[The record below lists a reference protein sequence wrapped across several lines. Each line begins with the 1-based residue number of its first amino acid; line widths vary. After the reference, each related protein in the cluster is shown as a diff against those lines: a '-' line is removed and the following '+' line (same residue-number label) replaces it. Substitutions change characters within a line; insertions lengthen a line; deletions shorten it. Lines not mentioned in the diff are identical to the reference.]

1 MKTIGIIAEYN
12 PFHQGHAHHLEVI
25 KKNYP
30 DAICI
35 VVMSGAFIQRGG
47 PALLSKFDR
56 ATMAVQGGANLV
68 IELPT
73 LFATAHAQLF
83 AEGGIRLLEALGVQ
97 TLSFGSEV
105 ADKELLE
112 RVASIAGQDQV
123 QASCRQLLKE
133 GQAYGAALRQAIGES
148 LPESQSV
155 LASPNA
161 LLGLEYIKAIQN
173 YASTMDILPIE
184 RHSDHHASDL
194 GSHLPSGTALREAIY
209 ENGAAN
215 LRPYFTNKVFS
226 LLEDSLAKGASL
238 NPDRYHDMVLA
249 QARRLRPE
257 ELKRLQDFTEGLEDK
272 WIQGAQAP
280 SWQEGREIIKS
291 KRYTY
296 ARLDRMAA
304 YSLLGISKDLIVEAQ
319 DKGPC
324 YGRILAFDQKG
335 RSWLSQY
342 KRSLPLINKWAPFY
356 KEADSFTKESLRL
369 DALASD
375 LQSFCFLYEEARSGG
390 QDYRQSPRFIK
401 K

>member
-30 DAICI
+30 DAVCI
-35 VVMSGAFIQRGG
+35 VVMAGAFVQRGG
-47 PALLSKFDR
+47 PAFLSKFDR

-83 AEGGIRLLEALGVQ
+83 AEGGVRLLEALGVK

-105 ADKELLE
+105 ADKELLQK
-112 RVASIAGQDQV
+112 VASIAGQDQV
-123 QASCRQLLKE
+123 QASCRRLLNE

-148 LPESQSV
+148 LPGAQAV

-161 LLGLEYIKAIQN
+161 LLGLEYIKAIQT
-173 YASTMDILPIE
+173 YAPTMDILPIE
-184 RHSDHHASDL
+184 RHSDHHASEL
-194 GSHLPSGTALREAIY
+194 ASHLPSGTALREAIY

-215 LRPYFTNKVFS
+215 LRTYFPNKVFN
-226 LLEDSLAKGASL
+226 LLKEALTKGASL
-238 NPDRYHDMVLA
+238 NPDRYQDMVLA

-257 ELKRLQDFTEGLEDK
+257 ELKRLQDFTEGLEYK
-272 WIQGAQAP
+272 WTKGAQAP

-304 YSLLGISKDLIVEAQ
+304 YSLLGIGKDLIVEAQ
-319 DKGPC
+319 DKGPR

-335 RSWLSQY
+335 RSWLSQHT
-342 KRSLPLINKWAPFY
+342 STLPLINKWAPFY
-356 KEADSFTKESLRL
+356 KEADAFTKESLRL

-375 LQSFCFLYEEARSGG
+375 LQSFCFLYKEARSGG

-401 K
+401 S